1 MTIKNK
7 KFVLGVVMG
16 LAFFTG
22 LEALAQTCPEKT
34 TVNGP
39 NSITFVGGVADLGGD
54 NQAYVWFEYGTSSG
68 NYTFKTEKKIVNQL
82 GKFCITVSNLQPCTT
97 YYYRA
102 AMENKAGPSY
112 GAELT
117 RTTPCSGESTSSG
130 KVLGVATQAQTGIIK
145 TIFSDYLIFPLLTS
159 AFLVLAFKS
168 HLIKWEEWLDK
179 RREEYQKYKSE
190 KLLRL
195 KIAKIKL
202 KEKLKI

>member
-1 MTIKNK
+1 MKKIKKTILNLTIGATLI
-7 KFVLGVVMG
+7 FATF
-16 LAFFTG
+16 AF
-22 LEALAQTCPEKT
+22 AQTCPETT

-39 NSITFVGGVADLGGD
+39 TSITFVGGVADLGGD
-54 NQAYVWFEYGTSSG
+54 TQAFVWFEYGTSPG
-68 NYTFKTEKKIVNQL
+68 NYAFKTEKKTVTQL

-117 RTTPCSGESTSSG
+117 KTTPCSGESTSSG
-130 KVLGVATQAQTGIIK
+130 KVLGVATQAKTGIIK

-159 AFLVLAFKS
+159 AFLVFVLKS
-168 HLIKWEEWLDK
+168 HIIKWEEWLDK

-202 KEKLKI
+202 KEKFKI

>member
-1 MTIKNK
+1 MKKIKKKILNLTIGATLI
-7 KFVLGVVMG
+7 F
-16 LAFFTG
+16 ATF
-22 LEALAQTCPEKT
+22 AIAQNCPETT
-34 TVNGP
+34 TVNSP

-54 NQAYVWFEYGTSSG
+54 TQAFVWFEYGTSSG
-68 NYTFKTEKKIVNQL
+68 NYAFKTEKKIVTQL
-82 GKFCITVSNLQPCTT
+82 GKFCTTVSNLQPCTT

-117 RTTPCSGESTSSG
+117 RTTPCSKESTSSG
-130 KVLGVATQAQTGIIK
+130 KVLGVATQAKTGIIK

-159 AFLVLAFKS
+159 TFLVFTLKS
-168 HLIKWEEWLDK
+168 HIIKWEEWLDK

-195 KIAKIKL
+195 KIAKLKL

>member
-1 MTIKNK
+1 MTLKNK
-7 KFVLGVVMG
+7 KFVLGVIIG
-16 LAFFTG
+16 LVFSVG
-22 LEALAQTCPEKT
+22 LRAIAQNCPETT

-39 NSITFVGGVADLGGD
+39 TSITFVGGVADLGGD
-54 NQAYVWFEYGTSSG
+54 TQAYVWFEYGTSSG
-68 NYTFKTEKKIVNQL
+68 NYNFKTEKKIVTQL
-82 GKFCITVSNLQPCTT
+82 GKFCNTVSNLQPCTT

-130 KVLGVATQAQTGIIK
+130 KVLGAATQAQTGIIK

-159 AFLVLAFKS
+159 TFLVLAFKS
-168 HLIKWEEWLDK
+168 HIIKWEEWLDK

-202 KEKLKI
+202 KEKFKI

>member
-1 MTIKNK
+1 MKKIKKTILNLTIGATLI
-7 KFVLGVVMG
+7 F
-16 LAFFTG
+16 ATF
-22 LEALAQTCPEKT
+22 AIAQTCPETT

-39 NSITFVGGVADLGGD
+39 TSITFVGGVADLGGD
-54 NQAYVWFEYGTSSG
+54 TQAYVWFEYGTSSG
-68 NYTFKTEKKIVNQL
+68 NYTFKTEKKIVTQL

-117 RTTPCSGESTSSG
+117 KTTPCSGESTSSG
-130 KVLGVATQAQTGIIK
+130 KVLGVATQTQTGIIK
-145 TIFSDYLIFPLLTS
+145 TIFSEYLIFPLLTS
-159 AFLVLAFKS
+159 AFLVLALKS
-168 HLIKWEEWLDK
+168 HIIKWEEWLDK

>member
-1 MTIKNK
+1 MKKIKKTILN
-7 KFVLGVVMG
+7 LTIG
-16 LAFFTG
+16 A
-22 LEALAQTCPEKT
+22 ALIFATFAIAQTCPETT
-34 TVNGP
+34 TVNDP
-39 NSITFVGGVADLGGD
+39 TSITFVGGVADLGGD
-54 NQAYVWFEYGTSSG
+54 TQAFVWFEYGTSSG
-68 NYTFKTEKKIVNQL
+68 NYAFKTEKKTVTQL

-117 RTTPCSGESTSSG
+117 KTTPCSGEGTSSG
-130 KVLGVATQAQTGIIK
+130 KVLGVATQAKTGIIK

-159 AFLVLAFKS
+159 AFLVFVLKS
-168 HLIKWEEWLDK
+168 HIIKWEEWLDK

-195 KIAKIKL
+195 KIARIKL
-202 KEKLKI
+202 KEKFKI